1 MYINNI
7 MSSKELEDPDFE
19 ELKRMRKKQETAR
32 QAEIYNIRFPTKP
45 AGTTNILTQFIVEG
59 RIKDIRAELRR
70 AWDEHALPRE
80 TIGHESDLMYLKE
93 IKKKML
99 EKPNELYANLDYP
112 CYIAIKGAGAN
123 YDGTATWRQ
132 LLERYFWIGATLKK
146 PRSRSMS
153 PSKSKSSK
161 GGSRKKRG
169 TRRHRK

>member
-1 MYINNI
+1 
-7 MSSKELEDPDFE
+7 MSSKKFE
-19 ELKRMRKKQETAR
+19 EMDFVELAEAQAAQDAIDR
-32 QAEIYNIRFPTKP
+32 QSIHNIRFPTKP
-45 AGTTNILTQFIVEG
+45 AGTTNILTQFIVDG

-80 TIGHESDLMYLKE
+80 TIGYESDLMYLKE

-99 EKPNELYANLDYP
+99 ENPEELYANLDYP
-112 CYIAIKGAGAN
+112 CYIVIKGAGAN

-132 LLERYFWIGATLKK
+132 LLERYFWIGAKLKK
-146 PRSRSMS
+146 PRSKSMS
-153 PSKSKSSK
+153 PRKSKGSR

>member
-7 MSSKELEDPDFE
+7 MSSESPDFRELE
-19 ELKRMRKKQETAR
+19 RMRKEQETAR

-45 AGTTNILTQFIVEG
+45 AGTTNILTQFIVDG

-99 EKPNELYANLDYP
+99 ENPEELYANLDNP
-112 CYIAIKGAGAN
+112 CDIAIKGAGAN

-146 PRSRSMS
+146 PRSKSMS
-153 PSKSKSSK
+153 PRKSKGSR

>member
-1 MYINNI
+1 
-7 MSSKELEDPDFE
+7 MSSKESKEIDFYKMDFK
-19 ELKRMRKKQETAR
+19 ELAEAKKAQDEIDR
-32 QAEIYNIRFPTKP
+32 QSIYNRRFPTKP
-45 AGTTNILTQFIVEG
+45 AGTINILTQFIVEG
-59 RIKDIRAELRR
+59 RIKDIQTELRR
-70 AWDEHALPRE
+70 AWDEYALPRE
-80 TIGHESDLMYLKE
+80 TIGYESDLIYLKE

-99 EKPNELYANLDYP
+99 EKPDELYANLDYP

-146 PRSRSMS
+146 PRSKSMS
-153 PSKSKSSK
+153 PGKSKSSR